1 VATADSDL
9 VSALRDA
16 MHDVREFNRVIKA
29 NTEMLS
35 QLLGVEQA
43 GKSIALTPE
52 SADNVRQQIGSVL
65 RTAQML
71 TARLDLIDYETNPE
85 VFGSETKYPAGI
97 YGKFDKARKILLVHV
112 RRERVSVRLEGA
124 SFMKIEVYSVFDA
137 LPFLLLENAVKYS
150 PTGGEVVISFAE
162 RPRELEV
169 RVRSMGP
176 HVLPHERTQLFDK
189 HFRGVNAK
197 QASPKGN
204 GFGLY
209 FAAFVAGLHGFG
221 LSVVCGEESL
231 QLNGVPYAPFEV
243 VFTARSGT

>member
-1 VATADSDL
+1 
-9 VSALRDA
+9 
-16 MHDVREFNRVIKA
+16 
-29 NTEMLS
+29 
-35 QLLGVEQA
+35 
-43 GKSIALTPE
+43 
-52 SADNVRQQIGSVL
+52 
-65 RTAQML
+65 
-71 TARLDLIDYETNPE
+71 
-85 VFGSETKYPAGI
+85 
-97 YGKFDKARKILLVHV
+97 
-112 RRERVSVRLEGA
+112 
-124 SFMKIEVYSVFDA
+124 
-137 LPFLLLENAVKYS
+137 
-150 PTGGEVVISFAE
+150 
-162 RPRELEV
+162 
-169 RVRSMGP
+169 MGP